1 MARITMTQV
10 AAAVPVVAGIAAMAD
25 NWPAVKLFLVDVG
38 EYMTTPLAE
47 AMWQSM
53 VISVCIGLVLPHL
66 PQQIG
71 MRAAWSGDKTKA
83 RIRFW
88 SCLLAI
94 AMCWARVPTPRGMWY
109 ALTCGLAAMGLWT
122 TAAGWIYRFWPCARP
137 ESLRPNPDNAQDQG
151 AGDGPRA

>member
-1 MARITMTQV
+1 MAQL
-10 AAAVPVVAGIAAMAD
+10 AAAVPVVAGVVAMAD

-38 EYMTTPLAE
+38 QYMTTPLAE

-53 VISVCIGLVLPHL
+53 LISVCIGLVLPHL
-66 PQQIG
+66 PEQIG

-122 TAAGWIYRFWPCARP
+122 TAAGWIYRVWPCARP
-137 ESLRPNPDNAQDQG
+137 ESLKPNPADAQEQG
-151 AGDGPRA
+151 GRDGPRA

>member
-1 MARITMTQV
+1 MPRITMAQV
-10 AAAVPVVAGIAAMAD
+10 AAAVPVVAGIVAMAD
-25 NWPAVKLFLVDVG
+25 NWPAVKVLLVDVG
-38 EYMTTPLAE
+38 KYMSTPLAE

-53 VISVCIGLVLPHL
+53 AISVCIGLVLPHL

-71 MRAAWSGDKTKA
+71 MRSEWSGAKTKA

-88 SCLLAI
+88 ACLLAI

-122 TAAGWIYRFWPCARP
+122 TLAGWLYRIWPCARP
-137 ESLRPNPDNAQDQG
+137 ESLKPNAADAPEQGGPDAPQ
-151 AGDGPRA
+151 